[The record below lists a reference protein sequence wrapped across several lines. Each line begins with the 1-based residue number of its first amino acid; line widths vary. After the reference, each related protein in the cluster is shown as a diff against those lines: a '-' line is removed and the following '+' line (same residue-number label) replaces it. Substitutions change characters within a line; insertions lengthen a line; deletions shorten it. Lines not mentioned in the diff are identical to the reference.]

1 MAIAGI
7 LFDKD
12 GTLLDY
18 FKSWS
23 PVNRKLALI
32 AADGDADLAARL
44 LKACGMDPET
54 GHVVADSLLAA
65 GNTEEIAEGL
75 VAAGSKLSAE
85 ALVKDLD
92 WLFAEAAA
100 NAVPVTDLAAFF
112 ARLKGRGLK
121 LGIASSDSEAAIHAL
136 AAHFGFDSHLDFVA
150 GYDSGHGVKPGG
162 GMVAAFCRAVAVAP
176 AETVVVGDN
185 LHDMAMGRAAGA
197 AAVVGVLTGTGTAD
211 SLAAAADVCLAG
223 IGALETWL
231 DAALVQSAVSASAGG
246 P

>member
-1 MAIAGI
+1 MSIAGI

-32 AADGDADLAARL
+32 AADGDADLAAKL

-75 VAAGSKLSAE
+75 VAAGAKLSAE

-112 ARLKGRGLK
+112 AQLKARGLK
-121 LGIASSDSEAAIHAL
+121 LGIASSDNELSIRRTAER
-136 AAHFGFDSHLDFVA
+136 FGFLDHVDYIV
-150 GYDSGHGVKPGG
+150 GYDSGHGCKPEP
-162 GMVAAFCRAVAVAP
+162 GMVFGFLSATGLSAAEVA
-176 AETVVVGDN
+176 VVGDN
-185 LHDMAMGRAAGA
+185 SHDMMMGRNAGA
-197 AAVVGVLTGTGTAD
+197 GLTIGVLTGTGTRETLSPLAD
-211 SLAAAADVCLAG
+211 HCLAD
-223 IGALETWL
+223 ITAIEALL
-231 DAALVQSAVSASAGG
+231 
-246 P
+246 